1 MRKNSQKS
9 TNSLLQIILSRLLLL
24 LIGIPKV
31 LLYLIC
37 EGAVYALI
45 IITGALLISFGVPQ
59 SLALSISIALIIT
72 TIVISYT
79 TYRQHRNITSRSRKN
94 RQHKPLKGEVKFA
107 DAIAGILSQKSPR
120 EWEEYQDWLHDILL
134 ARRQSLASG
143 SPQWKVTL
151 ITYWRLTALCVTVST
166 IKLRRLAIKCSDL
179 QC

>member
-1 MRKNSQKS
+1 MKKQSQKYI
-9 TNSLLQIILSRLLLL
+9 NSLLQTILNRLRLL

-37 EGAVYALI
+37 EGGVYALI
-45 IITGALLISFGVPQ
+45 IIIGALLVSFGVPQ
-59 SLALSISIALIIT
+59 SLALGISIALIIT

-79 TYRQHRNITSRSRKN
+79 TYRQHRNITRHSRKN

-143 SPQWKVTL
+143 SPQWKVTC
-151 ITYWRLTALCVTVST
+151 ITYWRLTTLCITVSA
-166 IKLRRLAIKCSDL
+166 IKLRRFAIMIRKL
-179 QC
+179 R